1 MPTPKQY
8 ASPALR
14 QQAYRERQKQARLT
28 ERQEKGLPPT
38 PAIATLPGER
48 RWQALLTQANA
59 ALTCVQAE
67 MQAYYDARSEVWQE
81 SERAEIFSQ
90 RLEALETL
98 ITDLDAVR

>member
-14 QQAYRERQKQARLT
+14 QQAYRARQQQARLV

-48 RWQALLTQANA
+48 RWQALLTQAQA
-59 ALTCVQAE
+59 ALACVQTE
-67 MQAYYDARSEVWQE
+67 MQDYYDARSEAWQD
-81 SERAEIFSQ
+81 SERAETFTQ